1 MAESL
6 LQKQIQQQKQK
17 DDELKFQ
24 ERFQLLAMDNCEMIK
39 KPLELGNI
47 TKFHHDEM
55 SQISKMIRLAK
66 GDTSIVQLAKNQQY
80 DEQLEDE
87 KKTR

>member
-1 MAESL
+1 
-6 LQKQIQQQKQK
+6 
-17 DDELKFQ
+17 
-24 ERFQLLAMDNCEMIK
+24 MDNCEMIK

-66 GDTSIVQLAKNQQY
+66 GDTSIVQLAKNQ
-80 DEQLEDE
+80 
-87 KKTR
+87 